1 MIEGTTLHVI
11 GIAPDQKSG
20 VSSCKE
26 GGGLHRTQSGLSGQD
41 R

>member
-11 GIAPDQKSG
+11 GTTPDQKSG
-20 VSSCKE
+20 MGSCKE
-26 GGGLHRTQSGLSGQD
+26 DGGLHRTQSGLSGQD